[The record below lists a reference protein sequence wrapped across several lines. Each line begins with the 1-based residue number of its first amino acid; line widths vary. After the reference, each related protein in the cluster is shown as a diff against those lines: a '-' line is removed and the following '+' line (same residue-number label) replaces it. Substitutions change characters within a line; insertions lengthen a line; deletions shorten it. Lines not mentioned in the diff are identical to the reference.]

1 MLQAG
6 DDPDLAEEA
15 VGAEAG
21 RDLGAQYLERDLPL
35 VAGVSREIHAGHAP
49 LADQAE
55 DLVPI
60 A

>member
-1 MLQAG
+1 MLEAG

-21 RDLGAQYLERDLPL
+21 RDLGAQHLERHLPL
-35 VAGVSREIHAGHAP
+35 VAKVAREVHPGHAP

-55 DLVPI
+55 DLIPI
-60 A
+60 G